1 MCAKIIEELKS
12 KHKMEINTLNTVAKQ
27 NADDYA
33 SQELIQVVAEH
44 KQQLE
49 KAKEIMTSKNN
60 TVRIYY
66 DTHNQYF
73 INSKIN

>member
-1 MCAKIIEELKS
+1 
-12 KHKMEINTLNTVAKQ
+12 MEINTLNTIAKQ

-33 SQELIQVVAEH
+33 SQELIQIVAEH

-49 KAKEIMTSKNN
+49 KTKEIMTSKNH

-66 DTHNQYF
+66 
-73 INSKIN
+73 

>member
-1 MCAKIIEELKS
+1 
-12 KHKMEINTLNTVAKQ
+12 MEINTLNTVAKQ

-33 SQELIQVVAEH
+33 SQELTHIVAQH

-66 DTHNQYF
+66 NTVLTFTYLSFMRGLPLIHM
-73 INSKIN
+73 IVIT